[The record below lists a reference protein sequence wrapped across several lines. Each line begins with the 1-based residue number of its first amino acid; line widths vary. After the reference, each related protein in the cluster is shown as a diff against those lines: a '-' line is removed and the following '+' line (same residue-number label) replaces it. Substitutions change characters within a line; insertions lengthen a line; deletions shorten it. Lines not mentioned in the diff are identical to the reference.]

1 MELKVTHCLY
11 QVIDRHE
18 LKYRF
23 SIVCMRKS
31 DRPDTRNIAELKAV
45 QCIRLGDELR
55 MFYVTVAKRRE
66 MSCNEMSSIKSVSR
80 ISIGVLL
87 HKAALF
93 HWSCKASP
101 LAQLSNP

>member
-66 MSCNEMSSIKSVSR
+66 YAISFAIECNYNDGPLHRVRKSD
-80 ISIGVLL
+80 
-87 HKAALF
+87 
-93 HWSCKASP
+93 
-101 LAQLSNP
+101 